1 MNIPELID
9 ERGAAEALAI
19 APRTLQWWRICGKG
33 PKFVKLGRSV
43 RYRKVDLLNWIEA
56 GTCVN
61 TSKTREVCHG

>member
-33 PKFVKLGRSV
+33 PKFVKIGRSV
-43 RYRKVDLLNWIEA
+43 RYRKVDLLDWIDA
-56 GTCVN
+56 GTREN
-61 TSKTREVCHG
+61 TSTAREVCHG